1 MKARAALLVLVLQ
14 AMCGTAGAQSTAET
28 LAASCPKAHEMS
40 QRHLLGLWRAEF
52 DGIAQGATILLEK
65 HPEYAESVR
74 GQVNR
79 NGERA
84 EVSGDVDD
92 GEFTLEESENG
103 SNISATWLGDVVE
116 GSCGREIRG
125 TWQSEAEKRPYP
137 FVLRKL

>member
-1 MKARAALLVLVLQ
+1 MKTGAALLLLVLQ
-14 AMCGTAGAQSTAET
+14 AMCGPASAQSAAQT
-28 LAASCPKAHEMS
+28 LAAACPKAHEMS

-52 DGIAQGATILLEK
+52 EGMAQGATLLLDK
-65 HPEYAESVR
+65 HPEFPDSVR

-79 NGERA
+79 NGELA

-92 GEFTLEESENG
+92 GDFTLEESVNG
-103 SNISATWLGDVVE
+103 TNISATWLGDVVE

-125 TWQSEAEKRPYP
+125 TWQSEAGKRPYP